1 MGISEANTASK
12 EFWLGLHGNHKGK
25 DKPAAIET
33 GHGGEGVT
41 KTNGEERRV
50 LKPEQ

>member
-1 MGISEANTASK
+1 MCISEANTASK

-25 DKPAAIET
+25 DKPAATET
-33 GHGGEGVT
+33 GRGGEGTT
-41 KTNGEERRV
+41 KTSGEERRV